1 MSLSR
6 FNIFEVFK
14 DQLASMVG
22 ISTSKPDKL
31 AQFLVIAVSPVM
43 GTTSFFLP
51 YRVQSPANLITM
63 LTLFAG
69 LFVAAFALIISVREQ
84 FGTYKN
90 SDGSITEKRIKLV
103 DESALT
109 VLATGLVS
117 GIDAIFV
124 ALVSTTIPAETP
136 FGQLTTAITMGLT
149 SLSIIYFLLSIRRL
163 HILYRDSFN

>member
-14 DQLASMVG
+14 DQFASMVG
-22 ISTSKPDKL
+22 ISTSKPDKT
-31 AQFLVIAVSPVM
+31 AQFMVIAVPPVM
-43 GTTSFFLP
+43 GIASFLLP

-90 SDGSITEKRIKLV
+90 SEGSITEKRIKLV

-124 ALVSTTIPAETP
+124 ALVSTTIPAESP
-136 FGQLTTAITMGLT
+136 FGQLTTAITVGLT

-163 HILYRDSFN
+163 HILYRDSFS